1 MIILDG
7 PVSPQDAIA
16 FVRNLPV
23 AIGRPLLAA
32 ANVTTTDRNEASFS
46 EIVRRNRMAK
56 YRTFDGLIAASQHDS
71 GRSVKV
77 TMPPFSIHDGQKGEY
92 ELLQREFARTGGT
105 NTSAL
110 TEAVYNDLEWR
121 TSEMYN
127 RAEFALGQVRSTGK
141 FSVNENGLHGFEV
154 DYGLPADNVFT
165 PAALWSSAAAQI
177 WSDIIALNDR
187 FKASAK
193 APAGKMEVD
202 TAVLRL
208 ILTNEQVIQNVYGT
222 AAGRVRATLGD
233 VNAALAGEG
242 LAPIVEV
249 QSQTMFVDGVDVP
262 VTDRTQV
269 RLLPWDESDLFEFRF
284 GLTATALELVNSAG
298 VDFSYSQGPGIVGV
312 IIKDGPPFRQYTF
325 LDAVGMPLI
334 NGANRMVLA
343 KVIA

>member
-1 MIILDG
+1 MIVIDG

-16 FVRNLPV
+16 FVRSIPV
-23 AIGRPLLAA
+23 DIGRPLLAA
-32 ANVTTTDRNEASFS
+32 ANVTTTDRNEVSFS

-56 YRTFDGLIAASQHDS
+56 YRTFDGMIAASQRDS

-77 TMPPFSIHDGQKGEY
+77 TMPPFSTSLSMGEY

-110 TEAVYNDLEWR
+110 TSAVYDDLDR
-121 TSEMYN
+121 LTSEMYN

-141 FSVNENGLHGFEV
+141 FSVNENGVNGFEV
-154 DYGLPADNVFT
+154 DYGLPADNVLT

-177 WSDIIALNDR
+177 WSDIIAMNDR

-193 APAGKMEVD
+193 VAPGKMEVD

-249 QSQTMFVDGVDVP
+249 QSRTMDVDGVDVP

-298 VDFSYSQGPGIVGV
+298 VDFSYQEAPGIVGV